1 MESKKPTRFEKGSD
15 AAKAYMNELRS
26 KRKGNKGGGST
37 PAPAAICPPCTSV
50 EKPKLKRNTNKISVD
65 F

>member
-1 MESKKPTRFEKGSD
+1 MESKKQRFTKGSQE
-15 AAKAYMNELRS
+15 AKDYMNQLRS
-26 KRKGNKGGGST
+26 KRKGNKSGGSN

-50 EKPKLKRNTNKISVD
+50 EKPKLKRNNNISVD